1 MSFLPL
7 NTGNDLS
14 TNYNTLNNALRQIN
28 HEQVTKTYNQPGG
41 YAIIEGKL
49 PYDGGYGTMYYD
61 SNNNPVGIIG
71 ILPDGTS
78 GIAWAKPGQSVLAA
92 FGL

>member
-1 MSFLPL
+1 MAFLPL
-7 NTGNDLS
+7 D
-14 TNYNTLNNALRQIN
+14 TNNSYPTNLNVMNNALRQLN
-28 HEQVTKTYNQPGG
+28 NEQITKTYRQPGG
-41 YAIIEGKL
+41 NAIIEGKL

-71 ILPDGTS
+71 ILPDGTT

-92 FGL
+92 FGA